1 MSEIFQRM
9 GYVQVLKRPRCGE
22 YNLKIA
28 EILDPV
34 NHVPMMKSVA
44 LHLMAKTEIQNILR
58 MKRKTMIPKR
68 TKARKMKL
76 ITPLTI
82 LNKLEVG
89 MAVTERKKI
98 YPSFVEP
105 ELTIICHSKYLVI
118 SKVGTYL

>member
-1 MSEIFQRM
+1 
-9 GYVQVLKRPRCGE
+9 
-22 YNLKIA
+22 
-28 EILDPV
+28 
-34 NHVPMMKSVA
+34 MKSVA